1 MWSCY
6 VIWRCFGGIPSL
18 TQIMRTPVSIVPQV
32 YTAVQSLTPHKV
44 VASGISNHR
53 ILLQQNMGNLFS
65 QNLIFLFLLQTLI
78 YISTSMYT
86 SAWLNFE
93 CLVMCY
99 TLSLLCVYAVWI
111 EIWGYMYL
119 LDICVKCLMENL
131 KFCWD
136 RTIQFQ
142 VNLVVFIWAIFLVS

>member
-6 VIWRCFGGIPSL
+6 VIWRCFGGIPPL

-93 CLVMCY
+93 CLVICAIPCLYCVCMRYELKYGGICTY
-99 TLSLLCVYAVWI
+99 WTFVLSA
-111 EIWGYMYL
+111 
-119 LDICVKCLMENL
+119 
-131 KFCWD
+131 
-136 RTIQFQ
+136 
-142 VNLVVFIWAIFLVS
+142 

>member
-6 VIWRCFGGIPSL
+6 VIWRCFGGIPPL

-65 QNLIFLFLLQTLI
+65 QNLIYLFLLQTVI

-86 SAWLNFE
+86 SALLNFE
-93 CLVMCY
+93 CLVMCSSQ
-99 TLSLLCVYAVWI
+99 SLLCVYAVWI
-111 EIWGYMYL
+111 DIWGTIGG
-119 LDICVKCLMENL
+119 ICTYWTFVLS
-131 KFCWD
+131 
-136 RTIQFQ
+136 
-142 VNLVVFIWAIFLVS
+142 A

>member
-32 YTAVQSLTPHKV
+32 YTAVQSLTSHKV

-65 QNLIFLFLLQTLI
+65 QNLIFLFLLQTVI
-78 YISTSMYT
+78 YISMSMYT
-86 SAWLNFE
+86 SALLNFE
-93 CLVMCY
+93 CLVMCS
-99 TLSLLCVYAVWI
+99 TQSLLCVYAVWI
-111 EIWGYMYL
+111 
-119 LDICVKCLMENL
+119 DILG
-131 KFCWD
+131 
-136 RTIQFQ
+136 TIGGICTYWTF
-142 VNLVVFIWAIFLVS
+142 VLSA

>member
-6 VIWRCFGGIPSL
+6 VIWRCFGGIPPL

-53 ILLQQNMGNLFS
+53 ILLKHGKFIFPELDIFIFTANCDIYLYEYVHECSVEFWMLGNVLYPVSTVCVCRMNWYMGN
-65 QNLIFLFLLQTLI
+65 
-78 YISTSMYT
+78 Y
-86 SAWLNFE
+86 
-93 CLVMCY
+93 
-99 TLSLLCVYAVWI
+99 
-111 EIWGYMYL
+111 WGYIYL

-131 KFCWD
+131 KFC
-136 RTIQFQ
+136 
-142 VNLVVFIWAIFLVS
+142 